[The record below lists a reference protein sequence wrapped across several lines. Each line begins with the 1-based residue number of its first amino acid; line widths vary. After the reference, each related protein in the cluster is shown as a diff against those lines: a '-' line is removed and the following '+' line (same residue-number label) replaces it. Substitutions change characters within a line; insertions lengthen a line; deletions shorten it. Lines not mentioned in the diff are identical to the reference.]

1 MARKNRA
8 RRKMQKVQR
17 PHWLENKLLRQE
29 GGEEGGERLQNTL
42 GGRRGGWD
50 QGLGRRK
57 PFSIL

>member
-1 MARKNRA
+1 
-8 RRKMQKVQR
+8 MQKVQR